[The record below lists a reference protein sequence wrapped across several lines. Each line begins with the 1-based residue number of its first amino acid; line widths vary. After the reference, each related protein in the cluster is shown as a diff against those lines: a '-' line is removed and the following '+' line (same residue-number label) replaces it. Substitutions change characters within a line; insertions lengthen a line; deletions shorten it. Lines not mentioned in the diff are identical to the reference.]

1 VTKHGET
8 DMTSGIDSG
17 ASGAVAVRR
26 RRRVP
31 AAAFLLLAL
40 VLTGVAWALFS
51 PSGQAANTGND
62 AAIAQGKELFANG
75 CSSCHGFAGEGV
87 TGRGPALVG
96 VGGAAVD
103 FQVSSGRMPLAD
115 PGLEAGRHKSNYTQ
129 AQVDQLAAYV
139 QTLGGG
145 PAQVSVTDAMIKNA
159 NVPLGGEI
167 FRANCASC
175 HNYAGTGN
183 ALDKGRYAPNL
194 NHATP
199 TQIYEAMLSGP
210 EFMPVFGDKQISP
223 QQKVDVAAYILSL
236 QHGKDPGGANLG
248 NVGPVPEGLVIFIVG
263 IGGCVAFA
271 LWIGARR

>member
-1 VTKHGET
+1 MT
-8 DMTSGIDSG
+8 DLDTSGT
-17 ASGAVAVRR
+17 AAVRR
-26 RRRVP
+26 RRRLP
-31 AAAFLLLAL
+31 AAVYLVLAL
-40 VLTGVAWALFS
+40 VVTGVAWALFA
-51 PSGQAANTGND
+51 PSGHASAAGND
-62 AAIAQGKELFANG
+62 AAIAQGKELFAQG

-87 TGRGPALVG
+87 TGRGPSLVG

-103 FQVSSGRMPLAD
+103 FQVGSGRMPLEE
-115 PGLEAGRHKSNYTQ
+115 PGLEASRHTSRYNQTEI
-129 AQVDQLAAYV
+129 DELADYV
-139 QTLGGG
+139 QSIGGG
-145 PAQVSVTDAMIKNA
+145 PQAVSITDEMIKNA

-199 TQIYEAMLSGP
+199 TQIYEAMVSGP
-210 EFMPVFGDKQISP
+210 EYMPVFGDQQITP
-223 QQKVDVAAYILSL
+223 QEKVDVAAYILSL
-236 QHGKDPGGANLG
+236 QHGADPGGTNLG
-248 NVGPVPEGLVIFIVG
+248 HVGPVPEGLVIFIVG